1 MKFTYSALPLGLFLL
16 LLFACKDSSTIKV
29 AEKSIEFNKEG
40 LLTISQSG
48 KEKITSFDIEI
59 ADNPYERQ
67 TGLMYRN
74 TLEVNQGML
83 FAFEQEAVLNFYM
96 KNTPLALDLIFLNKE
111 LEIVHIHKN
120 AIPNDPTGISS
131 VKPAQ
136 YVFEI
141 QAGLSDQYEIQEGDQ
156 ITYQKLESK

>member
-1 MKFTYSALPLGLFLL
+1 MKPPYSASSYGLFLL
-16 LLFACKDSSTIKV
+16 LLFACKESNSIKV

-40 LLTISQSG
+40 LLMISQSG
-48 KEKITSFDIEI
+48 KEKTNSFDIEI

-96 KNTPLALDLIFLNKE
+96 KNTPLGLDLIFLNKE

>member
-1 MKFTYSALPLGLFLL
+1 
-16 LLFACKDSSTIKV
+16 
-29 AEKSIEFNKEG
+29 
-40 LLTISQSG
+40 
-48 KEKITSFDIEI
+48 
-59 ADNPYERQ
+59 
-67 TGLMYRN
+67 MYRN